1 MPPPHP
7 RRILVVEDEEVVR
20 AYAAHLLQR
29 DGHTVHLAEDGEAAL
44 GQLESL
50 HASIDLILLDLT
62 MPRRDGRGVLA
73 EVRARHPTLPIIV
86 TSGHPEDEVV
96 RLLDGLAWDSFVPK
110 PFVAAELRR
119 AIRDV
124 FPA

>member
-1 MPPPHP
+1 M
-7 RRILVVEDEEVVR
+7 R